1 METLK
6 SSGYSSLSCI
16 LICGGLSKNP
26 LFTQTQADV
35 VNLPVVCPEESESVL
50 LGSAILGAC
59 ASGFFKD
66 VKTAVTTM
74 GGNGKVVTPNEAT
87 LYYHDRKYKV
97 FLEML
102 EDQKKY
108 KELMK

>member
-1 METLK
+1 M
-6 SSGYSSLSCI
+6 SSV

-35 VNLPVVCPEESESVL
+35 VNLPVVCPDEAESVL

-66 VKTAVTTM
+66 VKTAVITM
-74 GGNGKVVTPNEAT
+74 GGSGRVVKPNET
-87 LYYHDRKYKV
+87 VLLYHDRKYKV

-102 EDQKKY
+102 ENQKKY
-108 KELMK
+108 KEIMEKV

>member
-1 METLK
+1 M
-6 SSGYSSLSCI
+6 
-16 LICGGLSKNP
+16 
-26 LFTQTQADV
+26 
-35 VNLPVVCPEESESVL
+35 VCPEEQESVL

-66 VKTAVTTM
+66 VKTAITAM
-74 GGNGKVVTPNEAT
+74 GGSGTVINPDEKTQ
-87 LYYHDRKYKV
+87 LYHDKKYKV

-108 KELMK
+108 REIMSKI

>member
-1 METLK
+1 M
-6 SSGYSSLSCI
+6 
-16 LICGGLSKNP
+16 
-26 LFTQTQADV
+26 
-35 VNLPVVCPEESESVL
+35 PVVCPEEPESVL

-74 GGNGKVVTPNEAT
+74 GGHGRVVQPNKAT
-87 LYYHDRKYKV
+87 LGYHERKYKV

-102 EDQKKY
+102 QNQRKY
-108 KELMK
+108 KEMMGKKCACR

>member
-1 METLK
+1 M
-6 SSGYSSLSCI
+6 
-16 LICGGLSKNP
+16 ICGGLSKNP

-35 VNLPVVCPEESESVL
+35 VNLAVVCPEEGESVL

-74 GGNGKVVTPNEAT
+74 GGSGRVVKPNEAT
-87 LYYHDRKYKV
+87 LLYHDRKYKV

-102 EDQKKY
+102 ESQRRCKQIM
-108 KELMK
+108 EGV